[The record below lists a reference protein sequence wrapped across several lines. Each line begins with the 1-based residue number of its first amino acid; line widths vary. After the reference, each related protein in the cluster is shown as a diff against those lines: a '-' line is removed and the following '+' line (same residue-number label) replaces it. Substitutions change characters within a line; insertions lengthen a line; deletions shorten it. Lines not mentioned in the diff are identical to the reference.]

1 MSQTNRRVTLKD
13 ISNACGYSVNTVS
26 RALRNDNRLSQKT
39 IATIQ
44 QIADDLGYMRNIMA
58 SSLRSG
64 HTNLIAVIIED
75 IQNPHYSEIISQIS
89 IKLRAY
95 DYHLFILCSQF
106 EEDYVENALSLAL
119 SYNVSGI
126 FLFPKI
132 DSTRDVDIIKQNH
145 IPLVLID
152 RETEKNSNDVVRCDD
167 YQGGYLAGQR
177 LASEGHRRFL
187 FLAGPQTNQ
196 SQILRYNGFLQAISD
211 AGIDT
216 SQVRMLSH
224 TLVVDAIYY
233 GNLESVLFPVDYTAI
248 VGFNDTRT
256 YSVMNFLL
264 KNGYRVPEDIS
275 VISFDYLRQMQPY
288 LLPLTSI
295 SASPDKN
302 MADTAVELLLRRM
315 TKPEAPAE
323 SVILPVMIYDEGT
336 TGTVPALDA
345 KKAAIP

>member
-1 MSQTNRRVTLKD
+1 
-13 ISNACGYSVNTVS
+13 
-26 RALRNDNRLSQKT
+26 
-39 IATIQ
+39 
-44 QIADDLGYMRNIMA
+44 
-58 SSLRSG
+58 
-64 HTNLIAVIIED
+64 
-75 IQNPHYSEIISQIS
+75 
-89 IKLRAY
+89 
-95 DYHLFILCSQF
+95 
-106 EEDYVENALSLAL
+106 
-119 SYNVSGI
+119 
-126 FLFPKI
+126 
-132 DSTRDVDIIKQNH
+132 
-145 IPLVLID
+145 
-152 RETEKNSNDVVRCDD
+152 
-167 YQGGYLAGQR
+167 
-177 LASEGHRRFL
+177 
-187 FLAGPQTNQ
+187 
-196 SQILRYNGFLQAISD
+196 
-211 AGIDT
+211 
-216 SQVRMLSH
+216 MLSH